1 MKDSDVEDLLRRYR
15 PVGPPARLRERVVA
29 ASPPR
34 RIWPWAGAAAALV
47 LSVLSFHAAARHE
60 LSSADVGAGSAVAA
74 SLTDNLAELLG
85 GDAGARE
92 HAVLIV
98 IEQQIRKEHAPV
110 AAMATD
116 ALAGEL
122 R

>member
-1 MKDSDVEDLLRRYR
+1 M
-15 PVGPPARLRERVVA
+15 RLPG
-29 ASPPR
+29 S
-34 RIWPWAGAAAALV
+34 
-47 LSVLSFHAAARHE
+47 E

-74 SLTDNLAELLG
+74 SLTDDLAELLG
-85 GDAGARE
+85 GDAAARE
-92 HAVLIV
+92 HAALIV
-98 IEQQIRKEHAPV
+98 IEQQIWTENAPV

>member
-1 MKDSDVEDLLRRYR
+1 MSR
-15 PVGPPARLRERVVA
+15 PGKPLFTD
-29 ASPPR
+29 
-34 RIWPWAGAAAALV
+34 
-47 LSVLSFHAAARHE
+47 LSVT
-60 LSSADVGAGSAVAA
+60 VA
-74 SLTDNLAELLG
+74 SVG

-92 HAVLIV
+92 HAALIV